1 MKKKS
6 LSQSGVT
13 FEEMYAYADFLV
25 CWDEYKEETTYSE
38 EEYFAKLKHYL
49 KAMASHHNL

>member
-6 LSQSGVT
+6 LNQSGVT

-25 CWDEYKEETTYSE
+25 CWEEHKSETTYSDE
-38 EEYFAKLKHYL
+38 KYQERLLYYL
-49 KAMASHHNL
+49 KAMSSTDNL